1 MNEFSI
7 SAVLVCFIDFI
18 TRTGVT
24 NVRHNAASS
33 TYILE
38 TQSGDCVEAS
48 KVVLATGAYLNISH
62 LLAPFTDLQMDL
74 TLTAQTVAFIRL
86 AESEAEV
93 CLGFVLLNYFLLCSL
108 EVVYHAHIGYL
119 IP

>member
-1 MNEFSI
+1 M
-7 SAVLVCFIDFI
+7 
-18 TRTGVT
+18 T

-33 TYILE
+33 IYLLE
-38 TQSGDCVEAS
+38 TQSGGCVEAS

-93 CLGFVLLNYFLLCSL
+93 SLSLVLNYILHCSS
-108 EVVYHAHIGYL
+108 EAVYHAHIGYL

>member
-1 MNEFSI
+1 M
-7 SAVLVCFIDFI
+7 
-18 TRTGVT
+18 T
-24 NVRHNAASS
+24 NVLHNAASS
-33 TYILE
+33 TYLLE
-38 TQSGDCVEAS
+38 TQSGGCVEAS

-93 CLGFVLLNYFLLCSL
+93 SLGLVLNYFLLCAV

>member
-1 MNEFSI
+1 M
-7 SAVLVCFIDFI
+7 
-18 TRTGVT
+18 T

-38 TQSGDCVEAS
+38 TQSGGCVEAS

-93 CLGFVLLNYFLLCSL
+93 SLSLVLNYFLLCAV

>member
-1 MNEFSI
+1 M
-7 SAVLVCFIDFI
+7 
-18 TRTGVT
+18 T

-33 TYILE
+33 NYLLE
-38 TQSGDCVEAS
+38 TQSGGCVEAS

-86 AESEAEV
+86 TKSEAEV
-93 CLGFVLLNYFLLCSL
+93 CFGLVLNYFLLCAA
-108 EVVYHAHIGYL
+108 EAVYHAHIGYL

>member
-1 MNEFSI
+1 M
-7 SAVLVCFIDFI
+7 
-18 TRTGVT
+18 T

-33 TYILE
+33 IYILE
-38 TQSGDCVEAS
+38 TQSGGCVEAS

-86 AESEAEV
+86 TESEAEV
-93 CLGFVLLNYFLLCSL
+93 SLCLGLVLNYFLLCAV
-108 EVVYHAHIGYL
+108 EVVYHAHFGYL

>member
-1 MNEFSI
+1 M
-7 SAVLVCFIDFI
+7 
-18 TRTGVT
+18 T

-86 AESEAEV
+86 VESEAEV

>member
-1 MNEFSI
+1 M
-7 SAVLVCFIDFI
+7 
-18 TRTGVT
+18 T

-33 TYILE
+33 TYLLE
-38 TQSGDCVEAS
+38 TQSGGCVEAS

-93 CLGFVLLNYFLLCSL
+93 SLGLVLNYFLLCAV

>member
-1 MNEFSI
+1 M
-7 SAVLVCFIDFI
+7 
-18 TRTGVT
+18 T

-33 TYILE
+33 TYLLE
-38 TQSGDCVEAS
+38 TQSGGCVEAS

-93 CLGFVLLNYFLLCSL
+93 RVGFVLNYFLLCAV

>member
-1 MNEFSI
+1 M
-7 SAVLVCFIDFI
+7 
-18 TRTGVT
+18 T
-24 NVRHNAASS
+24 NVRHNAAAS
-33 TYILE
+33 TYLLE
-38 TQSGDCVEAS
+38 TQSGGCVEAS

-93 CLGFVLLNYFLLCSL
+93 CLGLVLNYFLLCAV

>member
-1 MNEFSI
+1 M
-7 SAVLVCFIDFI
+7 
-18 TRTGVT
+18 T

-33 TYILE
+33 IYLLE
-38 TQSGDCVEAS
+38 TQSGGCVEAS

-93 CLGFVLLNYFLLCSL
+93 SLGFVLNYFLHCSS

>member
-1 MNEFSI
+1 M
-7 SAVLVCFIDFI
+7 
-18 TRTGVT
+18 TH
-24 NVRHNAASS
+24 VRHNAASS
-33 TYILE
+33 TYLLE
-38 TQSGDCVEAS
+38 TQSGGCVEAS

-93 CLGFVLLNYFLLCSL
+93 SLGLVLNYFLLCAV